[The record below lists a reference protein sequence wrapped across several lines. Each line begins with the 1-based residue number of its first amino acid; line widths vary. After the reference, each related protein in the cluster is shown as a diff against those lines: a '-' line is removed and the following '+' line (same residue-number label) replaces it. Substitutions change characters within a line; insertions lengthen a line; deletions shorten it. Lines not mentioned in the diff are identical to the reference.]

1 MYCFSRDGADAGR
14 SDVLVTAPGFSLPL
28 GSNKPS
34 DPSSE
39 FLSFPGVA
47 ADPLIDDPELSPALL
62 QLLSDISP
70 RSVTE
75 MCLADEGS
83 DDLAPPLLAH
93 RAQPA
98 PPARDPT
105 PGPMWAAT
113 MPPPFPGPPP
123 VPFRRPQLPALWFGQ
138 EQQPAA
144 PAPRAT
150 WMAGMPASASAPL
163 QAQQFFAF

>member
-39 FLSFPGVA
+39 FLFFPGVA

-83 DDLAPPLLAH
+83 DALAPPLLAH
-93 RAQPA
+93 RAQPV
-98 PPARDPT
+98 PPARPARR
-105 PGPMWAAT
+105 AARSASRNGRT
-113 MPPPFPGPPP
+113 RRGRPAPAALARP
-123 VPFRRPQLPALWFGQ
+123 RRPTRPPRA
-138 EQQPAA
+138 PAA
-144 PAPRAT
+144 AA
-150 WMAGMPASASAPL
+150 
-163 QAQQFFAF
+163 